1 MVECLAGLLILGCV
15 AAMVYLGLK
24 GNAAKKRDERE
35 AQEQFEHQMRVFEA
49 WATERFGPSEVSEA
63 TRLRPPDPY
72 ESGLDEEVSNRR
84 ISLVKSMPKR
94 WADEIIRQDRVSRE
108 RQTEQFESW
117 GKERFGDSWSET
129 RDRLCRLV
137 SANRTPSIDKL
148 ADSEIE
154 TLNSY
159 LLAETLGAV
168 SPSGGATAVK
178 PEDAAQPVR
187 WAQQKCNN
195 CGAPMLKGQC
205 IYCNTAYAPD

>member
-1 MVECLAGLLILGCV
+1 
-15 AAMVYLGLK
+15 
-24 GNAAKKRDERE
+24 
-35 AQEQFEHQMRVFEA
+35 MRVFEA
-49 WATERFGPSEVSEA
+49 WAAERFGPSEVSEA
-63 TRLRPPDPY
+63 ARLRPPDPD
-72 ESGLDEEVSNRR
+72 EWDLDEEEWNRR
-84 ISLVKSMPKR
+84 KEIVRRLPTK
-94 WADEIIRQDRVSRE
+94 WADEIIRQDITNRK
-108 RQTEQFESW
+108 RQAEQFESW
-117 GKERFGDSWSET
+117 GKERFGNSWSET

-168 SPSGGATAVK
+168 SPSGGAAAVK

-205 IYCNTAYAPD
+205 IYCNTAYASD

>member
-1 MVECLAGLLILGCV
+1 MAESLPGLLCLGFILV
-15 AAMVYLGLK
+15 LVVIAW
-24 GNAAKKRDERE
+24 KKHSARE
-35 AQEQFEHQMRVFEA
+35 KELEEQFESQSLVFEI
-49 WATERFGPSEVSEA
+49 WAAERFGPSEVGEA
-63 TRLRPPDPY
+63 ARLRPPNPY
-72 ESGLDEEVSNRR
+72 ESGLDQDERTLRKDIVR
-84 ISLVKSMPKR
+84 SMPR
-94 WADEIIRQDRVSRE
+94 EWADEIIRQDRVSRE

-117 GKERFGDSWSET
+117 GKERFGDSWSVT

>member
-1 MVECLAGLLILGCV
+1 MVECLFGFLFLGGV
-15 AAMVYLGLK
+15 AALVFLGLK

-35 AQEQFEHQMRVFEA
+35 AQEQFGHQMRVFEA
-49 WATERFGPSEVSEA
+49 WAAERFGPSEVSEA

-84 ISLVKSMPKR
+84 KSVVRSMPKR
-94 WADEIIRQDRVSRE
+94 WADEIIRQDITNRK
-108 RQTEQFESW
+108 RQAEQFESW
-117 GKERFGDSWSET
+117 GQERFGNAWSET

-137 SANRTPSIDKL
+137 SANRTSSIDKL

-168 SPSGGATAVK
+168 NPSGGATAVK

-205 IYCNTAYAPD
+205 IYCNTAYTAD